1 MLPEVVDP
9 AVQSVVDLLAFAF
22 KEEVKEEK
30 KEVKEEPE
38 VDLLVQAVMDQ
49 KKVPWGVEKIDW
61 ATLQEIRL

>member
-1 MLPEVVDP
+1 MQPEVDTL
-9 AVQSVVDLLAFAF
+9 VQSVIELV
-22 KEEVKEEK
+22 EVAVK

-38 VDLLVQAVMDQ
+38 VDLLVQAVMEQ

>member
-1 MLPEVVDP
+1 MDP
-9 AVQSVVDLLAFAF
+9 LIQSVIEDPLLAA
-22 KEEVKEEK
+22 VAVK